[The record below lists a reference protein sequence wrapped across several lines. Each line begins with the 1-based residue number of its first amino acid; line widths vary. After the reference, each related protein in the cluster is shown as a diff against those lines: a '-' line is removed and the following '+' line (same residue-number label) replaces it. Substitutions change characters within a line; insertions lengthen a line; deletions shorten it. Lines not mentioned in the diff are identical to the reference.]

1 MTGGDDGGTG
11 THATVGHGTRTGA
24 VRIGRRTSILS
35 GMDADREDPV
45 TSRSAPPPIAVALD
59 VPTLDE
65 AVMLA
70 ADLTGLVAVCKVG
83 LELFSAHGPDGV
95 ARIAEHAPVFL
106 DLKLHDIPTTV
117 HRAARVL
124 GGLGVAMT
132 TVHAS
137 GGDAMVA
144 AAVDGL
150 AAGHEAAGL
159 EGPPPLVLAVTVLTS
174 MDDDDL
180 ERINAPAAATQVPDL
195 ARLAVGAGA
204 PGLVCAPTDIA
215 AVRGAVGSDVTLVVP
230 GVRPVGSTGDD
241 QRRVATP
248 AEALASGADL
258 LVIGRPITRA
268 PDPAAAARAIG
279 GKLVAAA

>member
-1 MTGGDDGGTG
+1 
-11 THATVGHGTRTGA
+11 
-24 VRIGRRTSILS
+24 VRIGDPVSILS
-35 GMDADREDPV
+35 GMATEREDPV
-45 TSRSAPPPIAVALD
+45 TSTSTPPPIAVALD

-65 AVMLA
+65 AVELA
-70 ADLTGLVAVCKVG
+70 AELRGLVAVCKVG
-83 LELFSAHGPDGV
+83 LELFSSHGPEGV

-117 HRAARVL
+117 RRAARVL

-137 GGDAMVA
+137 GGARMVA
-144 AAVDGL
+144 AAVEGL
-150 AAGHEAAGL
+150 AAGHERAGL
-159 EGPPPLVLAVTVLTS
+159 GGPSPLVLAVTVLTS
-174 MDDDDL
+174 MGDDDL
-180 ERINAPAAATQVPDL
+180 ATVNAPGAATQVPTL

-204 PGLVCAPTDIA
+204 PGLVCAPTDVTV
-215 AVRGAVGSDVTLVVP
+215 VREAVGTDVTLVVP
-230 GVRPVGSTGDD
+230 GVRPAGSAGDD

-268 PDPAAAARAIG
+268 ADPAAAARAIG
-279 GKLVAAA
+279 GQLVAAA